1 MGVLRNMTAQ
11 ELLEYSHEP
20 FRTELIAGR
29 LVEMEPAGALH
40 GAVAATICELLAI
53 HVRANGLGRVFG
65 AETGY
70 VLETD
75 PDTVRAPDASF
86 VSRERI
92 EAIGGIPNEYFPGPP
107 DLAFEVTSPR
117 DRRGEVQSKT
127 RSWLAAGTH
136 AVVVVD
142 PRKRIASIH
151 RPPGVSYRLRGHR
164 ESYSGTDVLDLG
176 DVLPGFA
183 PTVEDLLA

>member
-1 MGVLRNMTAQ
+1 MTAQ
-11 ELLEYSHEP
+11 ELFLYSHEP

-29 LVEMEPAGALH
+29 LFEMEPAGALH
-40 GAVAATICELLAI
+40 GAVAARICELLAS
-53 HVRANGLGRVFG
+53 HVRSRRLGTVFG

-92 EAIGGIPNEYFPGPP
+92 EALGGIPSEFFPGPP
-107 DLAFEVTSPR
+107 DLAFEVSSPR
-117 DRRGEVQSKT
+117 DRRGEVESKT
-127 RSWLAAGTH
+127 RSWLDVGTL

-142 PRKRIASIH
+142 PRRRIATIH
-151 RPPGVSYRLRGHR
+151 RPPAASQSYTG
-164 ESYSGTDVLDLG
+164 GDVLDL
-176 DVLPGFA
+176 DDILPGFA
-183 PTVEDLLA
+183 PTVDDLLA

>member
-1 MGVLRNMTAQ
+1 MTAQ
-11 ELLEYSHEP
+11 ELLHYSHEP

-40 GAVAATICELLAI
+40 GAVAARIGRLLSN
-53 HVRANGLGRVFG
+53 HVLAHGLGEVFG

-70 VLETD
+70 VLATD

-86 VSRERI
+86 VTRERV
-92 EAIGGIPNEYFPGPP
+92 EALGGIPNEFWPGPP

-127 RSWLAAGTH
+127 RSWLQAGTR
-136 AVVVVD
+136 AVVVID
-142 PRKRIASIH
+142 PRRRTATVH
-151 RPPGVSYRLRGHR
+151 RPDGSVVSVSER
-164 ESYSGTDVLDLG
+164 VLLD

-183 PTVEDLLA
+183 PALADVFD

>member
-1 MGVLRNMTAQ
+1 MTAQ
-11 ELLEYSHEP
+11 ELLHYKHEP
-20 FRTELIAGR
+20 YRTELIAGR

-40 GAVAATICELLAI
+40 GSAAARICELLVR
-53 HVRANGLGRVFG
+53 HVRERNLGTVFG

-86 VSRERI
+86 VTRERV
-92 EAIGGIPNEYFPGPP
+92 EAAGGIPDSFWPGPP
-107 DLAFEVTSPR
+107 DVAFEVTSPN

-127 RSWLAAGTH
+127 RSWLQAGTG

-142 PRKRIASIH
+142 PRRRVAT
-151 RPPGVSYRLRGHR
+151 VYRLD
-164 ESYSGTDVLDLG
+164 GTTRTCTAADPVDLD

-183 PTVEDLLA
+183 PTVDDLLA